1 MKKEKFIKCTL
12 KQEIINRLSDECQI
26 EVDSWRLTKRGVGQ
40 YRLEIRVR
48 GYLSIDDLVFLEGQY
63 GFVPIVCPLSN
74 DMLELYSACVSE
86 QCLVKMMEDFN
97 G

>member
-1 MKKEKFIKCTL
+1 MKKEKFINCTL

-26 EVDSWRLTKRGVGQ
+26 EVDSWRLTKRDVGQ

-48 GYLSIDDLVFLEGQY
+48 GYLSIDDLVFLGGKY